1 MQSESN
7 NAKSKYPDAT
17 SQSARLH
24 RRAQQVLPGGNTRTT
39 VFHAPYPIYA
49 KSANG
54 CRITDMDGVERLDF
68 LNNYTSLI
76 HGHLNPGI
84 MEAVRGQLALGTC
97 FANPTESEIALAEV
111 LCRGTPSFER
121 VRFSNSGSEAVM
133 NAIKAA
139 RAYTGRPKIAKCEGV
154 YHGSYDPVE
163 VSLDSSPEN
172 WGDHA
177 PARVAYS
184 AGTPQSVLDDV
195 VVIPFNETDLANS
208 ILEPEAGSLAAV
220 IVDIMP
226 NRAGLI
232 PARAE
237 FLNMLREFTRRHG
250 IVLIFDEVITF
261 RNGPGGM
268 QVEWGVEPDL
278 TTLGKI
284 IGGGFPVGAVAG
296 RAEVMEVFNPGKGK
310 PPLPHGGTFNANP
323 VTMVAGLAAME
334 QYSAPSIARLEE
346 LGERA
351 REVCRNAFRSA
362 EMPGQVTGHGSLLR
376 LHLTESPLKSYRD
389 ARHGA
394 ADRQR
399 FSVLH
404 ASMLNHGVFMAPSG
418 LMALSTPM
426 EEADIDR
433 MGEALLHSLKELRRH
448 DRETD

>member
-1 MQSESN
+1 MPSESK
-7 NAKSKYPDAT
+7 KSASRYPDSQ

-24 RRAQQVLPGGNTRTT
+24 QRAQLVLPGGNTRTT

-49 KSANG
+49 SSAKG
-54 CRITDMDGVERLDF
+54 CRITDVEGVERLDF
-68 LNNYTSLI
+68 LNNYTALL

-84 MEAVRGQLALGTC
+84 MEAVREQLALGTC
-97 FANPTESEIALAEV
+97 FANPTESEIALAEA
-111 LCRGTPSFER
+111 LCQGTPSFER

-139 RAYTGRPKIAKCEGV
+139 RAYTGRPRIAKCEGV

-163 VSLDSSPEN
+163 VSLDSSPES
-172 WGDHA
+172 WGDDA

-184 AGTPQSVLDDV
+184 AGTPPSVLADV
-195 VVIPFNETDLANS
+195 VVIPFNETGLAES

-232 PARAE
+232 PARVE
-237 FLNMLREFTRRHG
+237 FLKMLREFTRRHG

-261 RNGPGGM
+261 RNGQGGM

-296 RAEVMEVFNPGKGK
+296 KAEVMEVFNPGKGK

-323 VTMVAGLAAME
+323 VTMVAGLAAMK
-334 QYSAPSIARLEE
+334 QYTPQAIARLEE
-346 LGERA
+346 LGARA
-351 REVCRNAFRSA
+351 REVCRSAFRAA

-376 LHLTESPLKSYRD
+376 LHLTESPLKTYRD
-389 ARHGA
+389 ARHGTV
-394 ADRQR
+394 DQKR

-404 ASMLNHGVFMAPSG
+404 ASMLNHGVFMAPGG

-426 EEADIDR
+426 EAAEIDQ
-433 MGEALLHSLKELRRH
+433 MGEALLKSLKELRRH
-448 DRETD
+448 DRETA